1 VTRFE
6 KENAMSDYSADD
18 EYCEWI
24 EVWDEENYYI
34 EWVCY

>member
-1 VTRFE
+1 
-6 KENAMSDYSADD
+6 MSDYSGDD

-34 EWVCY
+34 EWACY